1 MTFYAYVYADPRTGV
16 PFYVGKGQ
24 GRRARKHLV
33 QTTNRGMAARL
44 AELREVGLEPLI
56 SVYGCDSEAHA
67 LELERVLID
76 AYGRQCDGSGSLVN
90 ILEAG
95 DRSGGFAGRR
105 HSEETKARIRA
116 AMQARRLTV
125 EHRARVTEWA
135 RSPRGRAVRSAA
147 ASKRNA
153 EYHARRR

>member
-1 MTFYAYVYADPRTGV
+1 MTFYAYVYSDPRTGL

-33 QTTNRGMAARL
+33 QTANRGMAARL
-44 AELREVGLEPLI
+44 DELRGAGLQPRI
-56 SVYGCDSEAHA
+56 CVYGCDSEAHA
-67 LELERVLID
+67 FELERVLID

-95 DRSGGFAGRR
+95 ERSGGFAGRR

-116 AMQARRLTV
+116 AMQARRLTA
-125 EHRARVTEWA
+125 EHRARITEWA

-147 ASKRNA
+147 AIKRNRT
-153 EYHARRR
+153 YHAHRD